1 MHDITKE
8 WRIFGGEFRAVD
20 VNQGALGNCYLLAA
34 LASLAVHRNGEYI
47 KNIFVTQVLFL
58 FFQKILHIFL
68 CRKITK
74 SMFT

>member
-47 KNIFVTQVLFL
+47 KNIFLTQVLHCYVH
-58 FFQKILHIFL
+58 KY
-68 CRKITK
+68 
-74 SMFT
+74 FTYFCLGR